1 MITPKKIV
9 KTSTFNS
16 NAQKKTLKQSSSL
29 KNFTI
34 KNKFYNQ
41 KINPETNFESS
52 TNLPDCSTAT
62 NSQRNKLNT
71 NNNNDNIKQVS
82 KFKLTSIKEKFPQQ
96 KTLTKT
102 YSSKNFSTLSNK
114 LGLKNQ
120 YVKTEANNKKT
131 NKIISVPLNALDI
144 MRKKIEKVL
153 NESNEKISNI
163 SVSFSMVDM
172 NSESSYS
179 KVQDEYSKELDNIYM
194 EKIEKIK
201 EINEK
206 YDYDLYLFKKTYQ
219 EFDDNVIYNSI
230 VEEKK
235 EAINS
240 IENEFLL
247 KKNQAKEKY
256 QKQINEISENTLKQ
270 RKALFE
276 SEIFEQMKKEITN
289 ILNKP
294 LPEEANGNKTN
305 NNLKNSVKFNKPKNI
320 KI

>member
-16 NAQKKTLKQSSSL
+16 NPQKKTLKQSSSL

-41 KINPETNFESS
+41 KINPEIKIDSS
-52 TNLPDCSTAT
+52 TNLPDCSTA
-62 NSQRNKLNT
+62 NSSRNKLNI
-71 NNNNDNIKQVS
+71 NNNENKQVS
-82 KFKLTSIKEKFPQQ
+82 KFKLSSIKEKFPQQ

-114 LGLKNQ
+114 LKNQ
-120 YVKTEANNKKT
+120 YVKTEPNNKKN
-131 NKIISVPLNALDI
+131 NKIISFPLNALDI
-144 MRKKIEKVL
+144 MRKKIEKIL
-153 NESNEKISNI
+153 NESNEKIANI

-206 YDYDLYLFKKTYQ
+206 YDYDLYIFKKTYQ
-219 EFDDNVIYNSI
+219 EFDDNIVYNSI

-235 EAINS
+235 EAINL

-294 LPEEANGNKTN
+294 LPEEINGNKT
-305 NNLKNSVKFNKPKNI
+305 NLKNSVKINKPKNI

>member
-9 KTSTFNS
+9 KTTTLNS
-16 NAQKKTLKQSSSL
+16 NLQKKTLKPSASL

-41 KINPETNFESS
+41 KINPGSNYDSS
-52 TNLPDCSTAT
+52 TNLPDFSTTA
-62 NSQRNKLNT
+62 NSSKNKLMNNIE
-71 NNNNDNIKQVS
+71 NNNQVS
-82 KFKLTSIKEKFPQQ
+82 KFKLSSIKEKFPQQ

-114 LGLKNQ
+114 LSLKNQ
-120 YVKTEANNKKT
+120 YINKEPNNKKN
-131 NKIISVPLNALDI
+131 NKKLAVPLNALDI

-153 NESNEKISNI
+153 NESNEKIANI
-163 SVSFSMVDM
+163 SVSFSMIDM

-179 KVQDEYSKELDNIYM
+179 KVQESYSKELDNIYM
-194 EKIEKIK
+194 EKIEQIK

-206 YDYDLYLFKKTYQ
+206 YDYDLYIFKKTYQ
-219 EFDDNVIYNSI
+219 EFDDNIVYNSI

-235 EAINS
+235 EAINL

-276 SEIFEQMKKEITN
+276 SEIFEQMKKEITK

-294 LPEEANGNKTN
+294 IPEEINGNKTN
-305 NNLKNSVKFNKPKNI
+305 NNLKNSVKINKSKNI

>member
-16 NAQKKTLKQSSSL
+16 NPQKKTLKQSSSL

-41 KINPETNFESS
+41 KINPEIKIDSS
-52 TNLPDCSTAT
+52 TNLPDCSTT
-62 NSQRNKLNT
+62 INSKNKNNN
-71 NNNNDNIKQVS
+71 NNNNDIKQVS
-82 KFKLTSIKEKFPQQ
+82 KFKLSSIKEKFPQQ

-120 YVKTEANNKKT
+120 YVKTEPNNKKT
-131 NKIISVPLNALDI
+131 NKIISFPLNALDI

-153 NESNEKISNI
+153 NESNEKIANI

-206 YDYDLYLFKKTYQ
+206 YDYDLYIFKKTYQ
-219 EFDDNVIYNSI
+219 EFDDNIVYNSI

-235 EAINS
+235 EAINL

-294 LPEEANGNKTN
+294 LPEETNGNKT
-305 NNLKNSVKFNKPKNI
+305 NLKNSVKINKPKNI

>member
-16 NAQKKTLKQSSSL
+16 NPQKKTLKQSSSL

-41 KINPETNFESS
+41 KINPEIKIDSS
-52 TNLPDCSTAT
+52 TNLPDCSTT
-62 NSQRNKLNT
+62 INSKNKNNNN
-71 NNNNDNIKQVS
+71 NNNNDIKQVS
-82 KFKLTSIKEKFPQQ
+82 KFKLSSIKEKFPQQ

-120 YVKTEANNKKT
+120 YVKTEPNNKKT
-131 NKIISVPLNALDI
+131 NKIISFPLNALDI

-153 NESNEKISNI
+153 NESNEKIANI

-206 YDYDLYLFKKTYQ
+206 YDYDLYIFKKTYQ
-219 EFDDNVIYNSI
+219 EFDDNIVYNSI

-235 EAINS
+235 EAINL

-294 LPEEANGNKTN
+294 LPEETNGNKT
-305 NNLKNSVKFNKPKNI
+305 NLKNSVKINKPKNI

>member
-1 MITPKKIV
+1 
-9 KTSTFNS
+9 
-16 NAQKKTLKQSSSL
+16 
-29 KNFTI
+29 
-34 KNKFYNQ
+34 
-41 KINPETNFESS
+41 
-52 TNLPDCSTAT
+52 
-62 NSQRNKLNT
+62 
-71 NNNNDNIKQVS
+71 
-82 KFKLTSIKEKFPQQ
+82 
-96 KTLTKT
+96 
-102 YSSKNFSTLSNK
+102 
-114 LGLKNQ
+114 
-120 YVKTEANNKKT
+120 
-131 NKIISVPLNALDI
+131 

-153 NESNEKISNI
+153 NESNEKIANI

>member
-16 NAQKKTLKQSSSL
+16 NPQKKTLKQSSSL

-41 KINPETNFESS
+41 KINPEIKIDSS

-62 NSQRNKLNT
+62 NSSKNKLN
-71 NNNNDNIKQVS
+71 NNNNENKQVS
-82 KFKLTSIKEKFPQQ
+82 KFKLSSIKEKFPQQ

-120 YVKTEANNKKT
+120 YVKTEPNNKKS
-131 NKIISVPLNALDI
+131 NKIISFPLNALDI

-153 NESNEKISNI
+153 NESNEKIANI

-206 YDYDLYLFKKTYQ
+206 YDYDLYIFKKTYQ
-219 EFDDNVIYNSI
+219 EFDDNIVYNSI

-235 EAINS
+235 EAINL

-294 LPEEANGNKTN
+294 LPEEINGNKT
-305 NNLKNSVKFNKPKNI
+305 NLKNSVKINKPKNI

>member
-16 NAQKKTLKQSSSL
+16 NPQKKTLKQSSSL

-41 KINPETNFESS
+41 KINPEIKIDSS

-62 NSQRNKLNT
+62 NSSRNKLN
-71 NNNNDNIKQVS
+71 NNNNENKQVS
-82 KFKLTSIKEKFPQQ
+82 KFKLSSIKEKFPQQ

-114 LGLKNQ
+114 LKNQ
-120 YVKTEANNKKT
+120 YVKTEPNNKKN
-131 NKIISVPLNALDI
+131 NKIISFPLNALDI

-153 NESNEKISNI
+153 NESNEKIANI

-206 YDYDLYLFKKTYQ
+206 YDYDLYIFKKTYQ
-219 EFDDNVIYNSI
+219 EFDDNIVYNSI

-235 EAINS
+235 EAINL

-270 RKALFE
+270 RKDLFE

-294 LPEEANGNKTN
+294 LPEEINGNKT
-305 NNLKNSVKFNKPKNI
+305 NLKNSVKINKPKNI

>member
-16 NAQKKTLKQSSSL
+16 NPQKKTLKQSSSL

-41 KINPETNFESS
+41 KINPEIKTDSS
-52 TNLPDCSTAT
+52 TNLPDYSTT
-62 NSQRNKLNT
+62 INSKNKNNNN
-71 NNNNDNIKQVS
+71 NNNNDIKQVS
-82 KFKLTSIKEKFPQQ
+82 KFKLSSIKEKFPQQ

-120 YVKTEANNKKT
+120 YVKTEANNKKS
-131 NKIISVPLNALDI
+131 NKIISFPLNALDI

-153 NESNEKISNI
+153 NESNEKIANI

-206 YDYDLYLFKKTYQ
+206 YDYDLYIFKKTYQ
-219 EFDDNVIYNSI
+219 EFDDNIVYNSI

-235 EAINS
+235 EAINL

-256 QKQINEISENTLKQ
+256 QKQINEISDNTLKQ

-294 LPEEANGNKTN
+294 LPEETNGNKT
-305 NNLKNSVKFNKPKNI
+305 NLKNSVKINKPKNI

>member
-16 NAQKKTLKQSSSL
+16 NPQKKTLKQSSSL

-41 KINPETNFESS
+41 KINPEIKIDSS

-62 NSQRNKLNT
+62 NSSRNKLN
-71 NNNNDNIKQVS
+71 NNNNENKQVS
-82 KFKLTSIKEKFPQQ
+82 KFKLSSIKEKFPQQ

-114 LGLKNQ
+114 LKNQ
-120 YVKTEANNKKT
+120 YVKTEPNNKKN
-131 NKIISVPLNALDI
+131 NKIISFPLNALDI

-153 NESNEKISNI
+153 NESNEKIANI

-206 YDYDLYLFKKTYQ
+206 YDYDLYIFKKTYQ
-219 EFDDNVIYNSI
+219 EFDDNIVYNSI

-235 EAINS
+235 EAINL

-294 LPEEANGNKTN
+294 LPEETNGNKT
-305 NNLKNSVKFNKPKNI
+305 NLKNSVKINKPKNI

>member
-16 NAQKKTLKQSSSL
+16 NPQKKTLKQSSSL

-41 KINPETNFESS
+41 KINPEIKIDSS

-62 NSQRNKLNT
+62 NSSRNKLN
-71 NNNNDNIKQVS
+71 NNNNENKQVS
-82 KFKLTSIKEKFPQQ
+82 KFKLSSIKEKFPQQ

-114 LGLKNQ
+114 LKNQ
-120 YVKTEANNKKT
+120 YVKTEPNNKKN
-131 NKIISVPLNALDI
+131 NKIISFPLNALDI

-153 NESNEKISNI
+153 NESNEKIANI

-206 YDYDLYLFKKTYQ
+206 YDYDLYIFKKTYQ
-219 EFDDNVIYNSI
+219 EFDDNIVYNSI

-235 EAINS
+235 EAINL

-294 LPEEANGNKTN
+294 LPEEINGNKT
-305 NNLKNSVKFNKPKNI
+305 NLKNSVKINKPKNI

>member
-16 NAQKKTLKQSSSL
+16 NPQKKTLKQSSSL

-41 KINPETNFESS
+41 KINPEIKIDSS

-62 NSQRNKLNT
+62 NSSRNKLN
-71 NNNNDNIKQVS
+71 NNNNENKQVS
-82 KFKLTSIKEKFPQQ
+82 KFKLSSIKEKFPQQ

-120 YVKTEANNKKT
+120 YVKTEPNNKKN
-131 NKIISVPLNALDI
+131 NKIISFPLNALDI

-153 NESNEKISNI
+153 NESNEKIANI

-206 YDYDLYLFKKTYQ
+206 YDYDLYIFKKTYQ
-219 EFDDNVIYNSI
+219 EFDDNIVYNSI

-235 EAINS
+235 EAINL

-289 ILNKP
+289 ILNKT
-294 LPEEANGNKTN
+294 LPEEINGNKT
-305 NNLKNSVKFNKPKNI
+305 NLKNSVKINKPKNI

>member
-16 NAQKKTLKQSSSL
+16 NPQKKTLKQSSSL

-41 KINPETNFESS
+41 KINPEIKIDSS

-62 NSQRNKLNT
+62 NSSRNKLN
-71 NNNNDNIKQVS
+71 NNNNENKQVS
-82 KFKLTSIKEKFPQQ
+82 KFKLSSIKEKFPQQ

-120 YVKTEANNKKT
+120 YVKTEPNNKKS
-131 NKIISVPLNALDI
+131 NKIISFPLNALDI

-153 NESNEKISNI
+153 NESNEKIANI

-179 KVQDEYSKELDNIYM
+179 K
-194 EKIEKIK
+194 
-201 EINEK
+201 
-206 YDYDLYLFKKTYQ
+206 FH
-219 EFDDNVIYNSI
+219 
-230 VEEKK
+230 
-235 EAINS
+235 
-240 IENEFLL
+240 
-247 KKNQAKEKY
+247 
-256 QKQINEISENTLKQ
+256 
-270 RKALFE
+270 
-276 SEIFEQMKKEITN
+276 
-289 ILNKP
+289 
-294 LPEEANGNKTN
+294 G
-305 NNLKNSVKFNKPKNI
+305 
-320 KI
+320 

>member
-16 NAQKKTLKQSSSL
+16 NPQKKTLKQSSSL

-41 KINPETNFESS
+41 KINPEIKIDSS

-62 NSQRNKLNT
+62 NSSRNKLN
-71 NNNNDNIKQVS
+71 NNNNENKQVS
-82 KFKLTSIKEKFPQQ
+82 KFKLSSIKEKFPQQ

-114 LGLKNQ
+114 LKNQ
-120 YVKTEANNKKT
+120 YVKTEPNNKKS
-131 NKIISVPLNALDI
+131 NKIISFPLNALDI

-153 NESNEKISNI
+153 NESNEKIANI

-206 YDYDLYLFKKTYQ
+206 YDYDLYIFKKTYQ
-219 EFDDNVIYNSI
+219 EFDDNIVYNSI

-235 EAINS
+235 EAINL

-294 LPEEANGNKTN
+294 LPEETNGNKT
-305 NNLKNSVKFNKPKNI
+305 NLKNSVKINKPKNI

>member
-16 NAQKKTLKQSSSL
+16 NPQKKTLKQSSSL

-41 KINPETNFESS
+41 KINPEIKIDSS

-62 NSQRNKLNT
+62 NSSRNKLN
-71 NNNNDNIKQVS
+71 NNNNENKQVS
-82 KFKLTSIKEKFPQQ
+82 KFKLSSIKEKFPQQ

-114 LGLKNQ
+114 LKNQ
-120 YVKTEANNKKT
+120 YVKTEPNNKKN
-131 NKIISVPLNALDI
+131 NKIISFPLNALDI
-144 MRKKIEKVL
+144 MRKKIEKIL
-153 NESNEKISNI
+153 NESNEKIANI

-206 YDYDLYLFKKTYQ
+206 YDYDLYIFKKTYQ
-219 EFDDNVIYNSI
+219 EFDDNIVYNSI

-235 EAINS
+235 EAINL

-294 LPEEANGNKTN
+294 LPEEINGNKT
-305 NNLKNSVKFNKPKNI
+305 NLKNSVKINKPKNI

>member
-9 KTSTFNS
+9 KTTTLNS
-16 NAQKKTLKQSSSL
+16 NLQKKTLKPSASL

-41 KINPETNFESS
+41 KINPGSNYDSS
-52 TNLPDCSTAT
+52 TNLPDFSTTA
-62 NSQRNKLNT
+62 NSSKNKLMNNIE
-71 NNNNDNIKQVS
+71 NNNQVS
-82 KFKLTSIKEKFPQQ
+82 KFKLSSIKEKFPQQ

-114 LGLKNQ
+114 LSLKNQ
-120 YVKTEANNKKT
+120 YINKEPNNKKN
-131 NKIISVPLNALDI
+131 NKKLAVPLNALDI

-153 NESNEKISNI
+153 NESNEKIANI
-163 SVSFSMVDM
+163 SVSFSMIDM

-179 KVQDEYSKELDNIYM
+179 KVQESYSKELDNIYM
-194 EKIEKIK
+194 EKIEQIK

-206 YDYDLYLFKKTYQ
+206 YDYDLYIFKKTYQ
-219 EFDDNVIYNSI
+219 DFDDNIVYNSI

-235 EAINS
+235 EAISS
-240 IENEFLL
+240 IENKFLL
-247 KKNQAKEKY
+247 KKIQAKEKY

-276 SEIFEQMKKEITN
+276 SEIFEQMKKEITK

-294 LPEEANGNKTN
+294 IPEEINGNKTN
-305 NNLKNSVKFNKPKNI
+305 NNLKNSVKINKSKNI

>member
-16 NAQKKTLKQSSSL
+16 NPQKKTLKQSSSL

-41 KINPETNFESS
+41 KINPNTNFDSS
-52 TNLPDCSTAT
+52 SNLPDYSTT
-62 NSQRNKLNT
+62 INSSKNKLNT

-82 KFKLTSIKEKFPQQ
+82 KFKLSSIKEKFPQQ

-120 YVKTEANNKKT
+120 YVKTEANNKKS

-153 NESNEKISNI
+153 NESNEKIANI

>member
-16 NAQKKTLKQSSSL
+16 NPQKKTLKQSSSL

-41 KINPETNFESS
+41 KINPEIKTDSS
-52 TNLPDCSTAT
+52 TNLPDCSTT
-62 NSQRNKLNT
+62 INSKNKNNN
-71 NNNNDNIKQVS
+71 NNNNDIKQVS
-82 KFKLTSIKEKFPQQ
+82 KFKLSSIKEKFPQQ

-120 YVKTEANNKKT
+120 YVKTEPNNKKS
-131 NKIISVPLNALDI
+131 NKIISFPLNALDI

-153 NESNEKISNI
+153 NESNEKIANI

-206 YDYDLYLFKKTYQ
+206 YDYDLYIFKKTYQ
-219 EFDDNVIYNSI
+219 EFDDNIVYNSI

-235 EAINS
+235 EAINL

-294 LPEEANGNKTN
+294 LPEETNGNKT
-305 NNLKNSVKFNKPKNI
+305 NLKNSVKINKPKNI

>member
-16 NAQKKTLKQSSSL
+16 NPQKKTLKQSSSL

-41 KINPETNFESS
+41 KINPEIKIDSS

-62 NSQRNKLNT
+62 NSSRNKLN
-71 NNNNDNIKQVS
+71 NNNNENKQVS
-82 KFKLTSIKEKFPQQ
+82 KFKLSSIKEKFPQQ

-114 LGLKNQ
+114 LKNQ
-120 YVKTEANNKKT
+120 YVKTEPNNKKN
-131 NKIISVPLNALDI
+131 NKIISFPLNALDI

-153 NESNEKISNI
+153 NESNEKIANI

-219 EFDDNVIYNSI
+219 EFDDNIVYNSI

-235 EAINS
+235 EAINL

-294 LPEEANGNKTN
+294 LPEETNGNKT
-305 NNLKNSVKFNKPKNI
+305 NLKNSVKINKPKNI

>member
-16 NAQKKTLKQSSSL
+16 NPQKKTLKQSSSL

-41 KINPETNFESS
+41 KINPEIKIDSS
-52 TNLPDCSTAT
+52 TNLPDCSTA
-62 NSQRNKLNT
+62 NSSRNKLNN
-71 NNNNDNIKQVS
+71 NNNNDNKQVS
-82 KFKLTSIKEKFPQQ
+82 KFKLSSIKEKFPQQ

-114 LGLKNQ
+114 LKNQ
-120 YVKTEANNKKT
+120 YVKTEPNNKKN
-131 NKIISVPLNALDI
+131 NKIISFPLNALDI

-153 NESNEKISNI
+153 NESNEKIANI

-206 YDYDLYLFKKTYQ
+206 YDYDLYIFKKTYQ
-219 EFDDNVIYNSI
+219 EFDDNIVYNSI

-235 EAINS
+235 EAINL

-294 LPEEANGNKTN
+294 LPEETNGNKT
-305 NNLKNSVKFNKPKNI
+305 NLKNSVKINKPKNI

>member
-16 NAQKKTLKQSSSL
+16 NPQKKTLKQSSSL

-41 KINPETNFESS
+41 KINPEIKTDSS
-52 TNLPDCSTAT
+52 TNLPDCSTTT
-62 NSQRNKLNT
+62 NSSRNKLNN
-71 NNNNDNIKQVS
+71 NNNNDNKQVS
-82 KFKLTSIKEKFPQQ
+82 KFKLSSIKEKFPQQ

-114 LGLKNQ
+114 LKNQ
-120 YVKTEANNKKT
+120 YVKTEPNNKKN
-131 NKIISVPLNALDI
+131 NKIISFPLNALDI

-153 NESNEKISNI
+153 NESNEKIANI

-206 YDYDLYLFKKTYQ
+206 YDYDLYIFKKTYQ
-219 EFDDNVIYNSI
+219 EFDDNIVYNSI

-235 EAINS
+235 EAINL

-294 LPEEANGNKTN
+294 LPEEINGNKT
-305 NNLKNSVKFNKPKNI
+305 NLKNSVKINKPKNI

>member
-16 NAQKKTLKQSSSL
+16 NPQKKTLKQSSSL

-41 KINPETNFESS
+41 KINPEIKIDSS
-52 TNLPDCSTAT
+52 TTLPDCSTAT
-62 NSQRNKLNT
+62 NSSRNKLN
-71 NNNNDNIKQVS
+71 NNNNENKQVS
-82 KFKLTSIKEKFPQQ
+82 KFKLSSIKEKFPQQ

-120 YVKTEANNKKT
+120 YVKTEPNNKKT
-131 NKIISVPLNALDI
+131 NKIISFPLNALDI

-153 NESNEKISNI
+153 NESNEKIANI

-206 YDYDLYLFKKTYQ
+206 YDYDLYIFKKTYQ
-219 EFDDNVIYNSI
+219 EFDDNIVYNSI

-235 EAINS
+235 EAINL

-294 LPEEANGNKTN
+294 LPEETNGNKT
-305 NNLKNSVKFNKPKNI
+305 NLKNSVKINKPKNI

>member
-16 NAQKKTLKQSSSL
+16 NPQKKTLKQSSSL

-41 KINPETNFESS
+41 KINPENNFDSS
-52 TNLPDCSTAT
+52 SNLPDYSTT
-62 NSQRNKLNT
+62 INSSKNKLNP

-82 KFKLTSIKEKFPQQ
+82 KFKLSSIKEKFPQQ

-120 YVKTEANNKKT
+120 YVKTEANNKKS

-153 NESNEKISNI
+153 NESNEKIANI

-206 YDYDLYLFKKTYQ
+206 YDYDLYIFKKTYK
-219 EFDDNVIYNSI
+219 EFDDNVVYNSI

-240 IENEFLL
+240 VENEFLL

-294 LPEEANGNKTN
+294 LPEETNGNKTN
-305 NNLKNSVKFNKPKNI
+305 NNLRNTVKINKPKNI

>member
-16 NAQKKTLKQSSSL
+16 NPQKKTLKQSSSL

-41 KINPETNFESS
+41 KINPEIKIDSS
-52 TNLPDCSTAT
+52 TNLPDCSTA
-62 NSQRNKLNT
+62 NSSRNKLN
-71 NNNNDNIKQVS
+71 NNNNENKQVS
-82 KFKLTSIKEKFPQQ
+82 KFKLSSIKEKFPQQ

-120 YVKTEANNKKT
+120 YVKTEPNNKKT
-131 NKIISVPLNALDI
+131 NKIISFPLNALDI

-153 NESNEKISNI
+153 NESNEKIANI

-206 YDYDLYLFKKTYQ
+206 YDYDLYIFKKTYQ
-219 EFDDNVIYNSI
+219 EFDDNIVYNSI

-235 EAINS
+235 EAINL

-294 LPEEANGNKTN
+294 LPEETNGNKT
-305 NNLKNSVKFNKPKNI
+305 NLKNSVKINKPKNI

>member
-9 KTSTFNS
+9 KTTPLNS
-16 NAQKKTLKQSSSL
+16 NLQKKTLKPSASL

-41 KINPETNFESS
+41 KINPGSNYDSS
-52 TNLPDCSTAT
+52 TNLPDFSTTA
-62 NSQRNKLNT
+62 NSSKNKLMNNIE
-71 NNNNDNIKQVS
+71 NNNQVS
-82 KFKLTSIKEKFPQQ
+82 KFKLSSIKEKFPQQ

-114 LGLKNQ
+114 LSLKNQ
-120 YVKTEANNKKT
+120 YINKEPNNKKN
-131 NKIISVPLNALDI
+131 NKKLAVPLNALDI

-153 NESNEKISNI
+153 NESNEKIANI
-163 SVSFSMVDM
+163 SVSFSMIDM

-179 KVQDEYSKELDNIYM
+179 KVQESYSKELDNIYM
-194 EKIEKIK
+194 EKIEQIK

-206 YDYDLYLFKKTYQ
+206 YDYDLYIFKKTYQ
-219 EFDDNVIYNSI
+219 DFDDNIVYNSI

-235 EAINS
+235 EAISS
-240 IENEFLL
+240 IENNFLL
-247 KKNQAKEKY
+247 KKIQAKEKY

-276 SEIFEQMKKEITN
+276 SEIFEQMKKEITK

-294 LPEEANGNKTN
+294 IPEEINGNKPN
-305 NNLKNSVKFNKPKNI
+305 NNLKNSIKINKPKNI

>member
-16 NAQKKTLKQSSSL
+16 NPQKKTLKQSSSL

-41 KINPETNFESS
+41 KINPEIITDSS
-52 TNLPDCSTAT
+52 TNLPDYSTT
-62 NSQRNKLNT
+62 INSKNKNNNN
-71 NNNNDNIKQVS
+71 NNNNDIKQVS
-82 KFKLTSIKEKFPQQ
+82 KFKLSSIKEKFPQQ

-114 LGLKNQ
+114 LKNQ
-120 YVKTEANNKKT
+120 YVKTEPNNKKN
-131 NKIISVPLNALDI
+131 NKIISFPLNALDI

-153 NESNEKISNI
+153 NESNEKIANI

-206 YDYDLYLFKKTYQ
+206 YDYDLYIFKKTYQ
-219 EFDDNVIYNSI
+219 EFDDNIVYNSI

-235 EAINS
+235 EAINL

-294 LPEEANGNKTN
+294 LPEETNGNKT
-305 NNLKNSVKFNKPKNI
+305 NLKNSVKINKPKNI

>member
-16 NAQKKTLKQSSSL
+16 NPQKKTLKQSSSL

-41 KINPETNFESS
+41 KINPEIKIDSS
-52 TNLPDCSTAT
+52 TNLPDCSTA
-62 NSQRNKLNT
+62 NSSRNKLN
-71 NNNNDNIKQVS
+71 NNNNENKQVS
-82 KFKLTSIKEKFPQQ
+82 KFKLSSIKEKFPQQ

-114 LGLKNQ
+114 LKNQ
-120 YVKTEANNKKT
+120 YVKTEPNNKKN
-131 NKIISVPLNALDI
+131 NKIISFPLNALDI

-153 NESNEKISNI
+153 NESNEKIANI

-206 YDYDLYLFKKTYQ
+206 YDYDLYIFKKTYQ
-219 EFDDNVIYNSI
+219 EFDDNIVYNSI

-235 EAINS
+235 EAINL

-294 LPEEANGNKTN
+294 LPEEINGNKT
-305 NNLKNSVKFNKPKNI
+305 NLKNSVKINKPKNI

>member
-16 NAQKKTLKQSSSL
+16 NPQKKTLKQSSSL

-41 KINPETNFESS
+41 KINPEIKTDSS

-62 NSQRNKLNT
+62 NSSRNKLN
-71 NNNNDNIKQVS
+71 NNNNENKQVS
-82 KFKLTSIKEKFPQQ
+82 KFKLSSIKEKFPQQ

-114 LGLKNQ
+114 LKNQ
-120 YVKTEANNKKT
+120 YEKTEPNNKKN
-131 NKIISVPLNALDI
+131 NKIISFPLNALDI

-153 NESNEKISNI
+153 NESNEKIANI

-206 YDYDLYLFKKTYQ
+206 YDYDLYIFKKTYQ
-219 EFDDNVIYNSI
+219 EFDDNIVYNSI

-235 EAINS
+235 EAINL

-294 LPEEANGNKTN
+294 LPEEINGNKT
-305 NNLKNSVKFNKPKNI
+305 NLKNSVKINKPKNI

>member
-16 NAQKKTLKQSSSL
+16 NPQKKTLKQSSSL

-41 KINPETNFESS
+41 KINPEIKIDSS

-62 NSQRNKLNT
+62 NSSRNKLN
-71 NNNNDNIKQVS
+71 NNNNENKQVS
-82 KFKLTSIKEKFPQQ
+82 KFKLSSIKEKFPQQ

-120 YVKTEANNKKT
+120 YVKTEPNNKKT
-131 NKIISVPLNALDI
+131 NKIISFPLNALDI

-153 NESNEKISNI
+153 NESNEKIANI
-163 SVSFSMVDM
+163 SVSFSMIDM

-206 YDYDLYLFKKTYQ
+206 YDYDLYIFKKTYQ
-219 EFDDNVIYNSI
+219 EFDDNIVYNSI

-235 EAINS
+235 EAINL

-294 LPEEANGNKTN
+294 LPEEINGNKT
-305 NNLKNSVKFNKPKNI
+305 NLKNSVKINKPKNI

>member
-16 NAQKKTLKQSSSL
+16 NPQKKTLKQSSSL

-41 KINPETNFESS
+41 KINPEIKIDSS

-62 NSQRNKLNT
+62 NSSRNKLN
-71 NNNNDNIKQVS
+71 NNNNENKQVS
-82 KFKLTSIKEKFPQQ
+82 KFKLSSIKEKFPQQ

-120 YVKTEANNKKT
+120 YVKTEANNKKS
-131 NKIISVPLNALDI
+131 NKIISFPLNALDI

-153 NESNEKISNI
+153 NESNEKIANI

-206 YDYDLYLFKKTYQ
+206 YDYDLYIFKKTYQ
-219 EFDDNVIYNSI
+219 EFDDNIVYNSI

-235 EAINS
+235 EAINL

-294 LPEEANGNKTN
+294 LPEEINGNKT
-305 NNLKNSVKFNKPKNI
+305 NLKNSVKINKPKNI

>member
-16 NAQKKTLKQSSSL
+16 NPQKKTLKQSSSL

-41 KINPETNFESS
+41 KINPEIKIDSS

-62 NSQRNKLNT
+62 NSSKNKLN
-71 NNNNDNIKQVS
+71 NNNNENKQVS
-82 KFKLTSIKEKFPQQ
+82 KFKLSSIKEKFPQQ

-114 LGLKNQ
+114 LKNQ
-120 YVKTEANNKKT
+120 YVKTEPNDKKN
-131 NKIISVPLNALDI
+131 NKIISFPLNALDI

-153 NESNEKISNI
+153 NESNEKIANI

-206 YDYDLYLFKKTYQ
+206 YDYDLYIFKKTYQ
-219 EFDDNVIYNSI
+219 EFDDNIVYNSI

-235 EAINS
+235 EAINL

-294 LPEEANGNKTN
+294 LPEEINGNKT
-305 NNLKNSVKFNKPKNI
+305 NLKNSVKINKPKNI

>member
-16 NAQKKTLKQSSSL
+16 NPQKKTLKQSSSL

-41 KINPETNFESS
+41 KINPEIKIDSS

-62 NSQRNKLNT
+62 NSSRNKLN
-71 NNNNDNIKQVS
+71 NNNNENKQVS
-82 KFKLTSIKEKFPQQ
+82 KFKLSSIKEKFPQQ

-114 LGLKNQ
+114 LKNQ
-120 YVKTEANNKKT
+120 YVKTEPNNKKS
-131 NKIISVPLNALDI
+131 NKIISFPLNALDI

-153 NESNEKISNI
+153 NESNEKIANI

-206 YDYDLYLFKKTYQ
+206 YDYDLYIFKKTYQ
-219 EFDDNVIYNSI
+219 EFDDNIVYNSI

-235 EAINS
+235 EAINL

-294 LPEEANGNKTN
+294 LPEEINGNKT
-305 NNLKNSVKFNKPKNI
+305 NLKNSVKINKPKNI

>member
-9 KTSTFNS
+9 KTKTLNS
-16 NAQKKTLKQSSSL
+16 NLQKKTLKPSASL

-41 KINPETNFESS
+41 KINPGSNYDSS
-52 TNLPDCSTAT
+52 TNLPDFSTTA
-62 NSQRNKLNT
+62 NSSKNKLMNNIE
-71 NNNNDNIKQVS
+71 NNNQVS
-82 KFKLTSIKEKFPQQ
+82 KFKLSSIKEKFPQQ

-114 LGLKNQ
+114 LSLKNQ
-120 YVKTEANNKKT
+120 YINKEPNNKKN
-131 NKIISVPLNALDI
+131 NKKLAVPLNALDI

-153 NESNEKISNI
+153 NESNEKIANI
-163 SVSFSMVDM
+163 SVSFSMIDM

-179 KVQDEYSKELDNIYM
+179 KVQESYSKELDNIYM
-194 EKIEKIK
+194 EKIEQIK

-206 YDYDLYLFKKTYQ
+206 YDYDLYIFKKTYQ
-219 EFDDNVIYNSI
+219 DFDDNIVYNSI

-235 EAINS
+235 EAISS
-240 IENEFLL
+240 IENKFLL
-247 KKNQAKEKY
+247 KKIQAKEKY

-276 SEIFEQMKKEITN
+276 SEIFEQMKKEITK

-294 LPEEANGNKTN
+294 IPEEINGNKTN
-305 NNLKNSVKFNKPKNI
+305 NNLKNSVKINKSKNI